1 MVAVPSI
8 RRSSLEQFGHSSSRA
23 SRLLKHATFF
33 HIETKT
39 RENELKSA
47 LVQNF
52 ILYRKLFFFFQRRIS
67 LFRSKVT
74 RIEEGEKNFVHFGFD
89 KRCTERDRVRRI
101 LVSCFTAGSSIYID
115 LFLAWPKRIFLSDV
129 VSCLRADI
137 FIPLMRL
144 PRLNAITR
152 DESKFI
158 GFDRFLFNGR
168 IVLKEVRTRN
178 KRREG
183 HERT

>member
-67 LFRSKVT
+67 LFHSKVT
-74 RIEEGEKNFVHFGFD
+74 RIEKGGERRTLFISVSIKDVRNETEGFSF
-89 KRCTERDRVRRI
+89 RA
-101 LVSCFTAGSSIYID
+101 LPPALLFTSI
-115 LFLAWPKRIFLSDV
+115 FF
-129 VSCLRADI
+129 
-137 FIPLMRL
+137 
-144 PRLNAITR
+144 
-152 DESKFI
+152 
-158 GFDRFLFNGR
+158 
-168 IVLKEVRTRN
+168 
-178 KRREG
+178 
-183 HERT
+183 

>member
-74 RIEEGEKNFVHFGFD
+74 RIEEGGERRTLFISVSIKDVRNEIEGFSNRRLFYLHRSFSSVAKED
-89 KRCTERDRVRRI
+89 ISFRCCIVPTCGYFHPLNAPPTFERDY
-101 LVSCFTAGSSIYID
+101 T
-115 LFLAWPKRIFLSDV
+115 
-129 VSCLRADI
+129 
-137 FIPLMRL
+137 
-144 PRLNAITR
+144 
-152 DESKFI
+152 
-158 GFDRFLFNGR
+158 
-168 IVLKEVRTRN
+168 
-178 KRREG
+178 
-183 HERT
+183 